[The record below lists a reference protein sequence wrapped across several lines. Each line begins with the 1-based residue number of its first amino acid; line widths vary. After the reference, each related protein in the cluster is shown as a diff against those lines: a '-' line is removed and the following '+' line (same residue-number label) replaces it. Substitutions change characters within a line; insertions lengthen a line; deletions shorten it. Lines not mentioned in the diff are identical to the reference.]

1 MILILGGT
9 TEGRKAVQVVESA
22 GKPYYST
29 VGSEQAIEAAH
40 AIRLTG
46 GMEEEEMARF
56 CREKEI
62 SLLVDAAHP
71 FAIRLH
77 RTLAKVSSRLRIPVV
92 RLERQYPERDKRL
105 IWCADYAAAI
115 DRLRA
120 DGIRNLLALTGVKTI
135 AKLRPYWEQTPCWF
149 RILDRKESLSLA
161 ESDGFPKERLVFFHE
176 GEDEKR
182 LLERLHPDAVLT
194 KESGESGYFREK
206 VEAAGACGIPV
217 YVIQRPL
224 LPDSF
229 TFVQGVE
236 GLRKTIERL
245 APGFFPLR
253 SGFTT
258 GTCATA
264 AAKAALVALL
274 SRREQT
280 ASCITLPSGEKIT
293 LPVAATEWVDNAAL
307 CTVVKDSGDDPDV
320 TNGTDVCVTVAYA
333 KQRVREQIDGS
344 QDRSCAFTSESFPY
358 LTLDGGIG
366 IGRVTKEGLEQA
378 VGQAAINRVPRQM
391 IFAAVADVCEKA
403 NVSEPLH
410 ITVWMPEGEAL
421 AKRTFNPKLGI
432 EGGLSVLGTSGILEP
447 MSEQAIVATI
457 ETEIRQL
464 HAVGEEK
471 ILVTPGNYGQAYA
484 SEYLKLD
491 LTKSVKSSN
500 YIGDTIDLAISYGMK
515 DFLLVGNIGKLVK
528 LAAGIFNTHSKV
540 ADGRG
545 EIFAVHAA
553 MAGAEAKVVQEIY
566 DCINTDRM
574 LDVLE
579 REGLREVVMQSIL
592 AAIEKHVAGR
602 VGDTMRFGVI
612 VFSEKYGYLGQTSD
626 AEREL
631 NKWYIL

>member
-1 MILILGGT
+1 
-9 TEGRKAVQVVESA
+9 
-22 GKPYYST
+22 
-29 VGSEQAIEAAH
+29 
-40 AIRLTG
+40 
-46 GMEEEEMARF
+46 MEEYVI
-56 CREKEI
+56 KNQ
-62 SLLVDAAHP
+62 
-71 FAIRLH
+71 
-77 RTLAKVSSRLRIPVV
+77 K
-92 RLERQYPERDKRL
+92 
-105 IWCADYAAAI
+105 
-115 DRLRA
+115 
-120 DGIRNLLALTGVKTI
+120 
-135 AKLRPYWEQTPCWF
+135 KLR
-149 RILDRKESLSLA
+149 L
-161 ESDGFPKERLVFFHE
+161 
-176 GEDEKR
+176 
-182 LLERLHPDAVLT
+182 
-194 KESGESGYFREK
+194 
-206 VEAAGACGIPV
+206 GI
-217 YVIQRPL
+217 
-224 LPDSF
+224 
-229 TFVQGVE
+229 
-236 GLRKTIERL
+236 
-245 APGFFPLR
+245 
-253 SGFTT
+253 TT
-258 GTCATA
+258 GTCSA
-264 AAKAALVALL
+264 AAAQAAAMQLLLGVESHAVTLRTPKGMTVSVPVYLLESDSRKA
-274 SRREQT
+274 SY
-280 ASCITLPSGEKIT
+280 K
-293 LPVAATEWVDNAAL
+293 
-307 CTVVKDSGDDPDV
+307 VVKDSGDDPDV

-333 KQRVREQIDGS
+333 KQRVREQTDGS

-366 IGRVTKEGLEQA
+366 IGRVMKEGLEQA

-403 NVSEPLH
+403 NVCEPLH
-410 ITVWMPEGEAL
+410 ITVWMPEGETL

-471 ILVTPGNYGQAYA
+471 VLVTPGNYGQAYA
-484 SEYLKLD
+484 SEYLGLD
-491 LTKSVKSSN
+491 LAKSVKSSN

-574 LDVLE
+574 LDVVE
-579 REGLREVVMQSIL
+579 REGLREAVMQSIL

-602 VGDTMRFGVI
+602 IGDTMRFGVI

>member
-1 MILILGGT
+1 
-9 TEGRKAVQVVESA
+9 
-22 GKPYYST
+22 
-29 VGSEQAIEAAH
+29 
-40 AIRLTG
+40 
-46 GMEEEEMARF
+46 MEEYVI
-56 CREKEI
+56 KNQ
-62 SLLVDAAHP
+62 
-71 FAIRLH
+71 
-77 RTLAKVSSRLRIPVV
+77 K
-92 RLERQYPERDKRL
+92 
-105 IWCADYAAAI
+105 
-115 DRLRA
+115 
-120 DGIRNLLALTGVKTI
+120 
-135 AKLRPYWEQTPCWF
+135 KLR
-149 RILDRKESLSLA
+149 L
-161 ESDGFPKERLVFFHE
+161 
-176 GEDEKR
+176 
-182 LLERLHPDAVLT
+182 
-194 KESGESGYFREK
+194 
-206 VEAAGACGIPV
+206 GI
-217 YVIQRPL
+217 
-224 LPDSF
+224 
-229 TFVQGVE
+229 
-236 GLRKTIERL
+236 
-245 APGFFPLR
+245 
-253 SGFTT
+253 TT
-258 GTCATA
+258 GTCSA
-264 AAKAALVALL
+264 AAAQAAAMQLLLGVESHAVTLRTPKGMTVSVPVYLLESDSRKA
-274 SRREQT
+274 SY
-280 ASCITLPSGEKIT
+280 K
-293 LPVAATEWVDNAAL
+293 
-307 CTVVKDSGDDPDV
+307 VVKDSGDDPDV

-333 KQRVREQIDGS
+333 KQRVREQTDGS

-366 IGRVTKEGLEQA
+366 IGRVMKEGLEQA

-391 IFAAVADVCEKA
+391 ICAAVADVCEKA
-403 NVSEPLH
+403 NVCEPLH
-410 ITVWMPEGEAL
+410 ITVWMPEGETL

-471 ILVTPGNYGQAYA
+471 VLVTPGNYGQAYA
-484 SEYLKLD
+484 SEYLGLD
-491 LTKSVKSSN
+491 LAKSVKSSN

-574 LDVLE
+574 LDVVE
-579 REGLREVVMQSIL
+579 REGLREAVMQSIL

-602 VGDTMRFGVI
+602 IGDTMRFGVI

>member
-1 MILILGGT
+1 
-9 TEGRKAVQVVESA
+9 
-22 GKPYYST
+22 
-29 VGSEQAIEAAH
+29 
-40 AIRLTG
+40 
-46 GMEEEEMARF
+46 MEEYVI
-56 CREKEI
+56 KNQ
-62 SLLVDAAHP
+62 
-71 FAIRLH
+71 
-77 RTLAKVSSRLRIPVV
+77 K
-92 RLERQYPERDKRL
+92 
-105 IWCADYAAAI
+105 
-115 DRLRA
+115 
-120 DGIRNLLALTGVKTI
+120 
-135 AKLRPYWEQTPCWF
+135 KLR
-149 RILDRKESLSLA
+149 L
-161 ESDGFPKERLVFFHE
+161 
-176 GEDEKR
+176 
-182 LLERLHPDAVLT
+182 
-194 KESGESGYFREK
+194 
-206 VEAAGACGIPV
+206 GI
-217 YVIQRPL
+217 
-224 LPDSF
+224 
-229 TFVQGVE
+229 
-236 GLRKTIERL
+236 
-245 APGFFPLR
+245 
-253 SGFTT
+253 TT
-258 GTCATA
+258 GTCSA
-264 AAKAALVALL
+264 AAAQAASMQLLLGVESHAVTLRTPKGMTVSVPVYLLEADSKKASYKV
-274 SRREQT
+274 
-280 ASCITLPSGEKIT
+280 I
-293 LPVAATEWVDNAAL
+293 
-307 CTVVKDSGDDPDV
+307 KDSGDDPDV
-320 TNGTDVCVTVAYA
+320 TNGTDVCVTVEYV
-333 KQRVREQIDGS
+333 QQSVREQTDGRVKPDGSVGIRGSKKSSGSVEIDGRVETDIRCNNHGS
-344 QDRSCAFTSESFPY
+344 QDSSCAFTSESYPY

-391 IFAAVADVCEKA
+391 IFDAVADVCEKA
-403 NVSEPLH
+403 NVCEPLH
-410 ITVWMPEGEAL
+410 ITVWMPEGETL

-471 ILVTPGNYGQAYA
+471 VLVTPGNYGQAYA
-484 SEYLKLD
+484 SEYLGLD
-491 LTKSVKSSN
+491 LAKSVKSSN

-579 REGLREVVMQSIL
+579 REVLREVVMQSIL

>member
-1 MILILGGT
+1 
-9 TEGRKAVQVVESA
+9 
-22 GKPYYST
+22 
-29 VGSEQAIEAAH
+29 
-40 AIRLTG
+40 
-46 GMEEEEMARF
+46 MEEYVI
-56 CREKEI
+56 KNQ
-62 SLLVDAAHP
+62 
-71 FAIRLH
+71 
-77 RTLAKVSSRLRIPVV
+77 K
-92 RLERQYPERDKRL
+92 
-105 IWCADYAAAI
+105 
-115 DRLRA
+115 
-120 DGIRNLLALTGVKTI
+120 
-135 AKLRPYWEQTPCWF
+135 KLR
-149 RILDRKESLSLA
+149 L
-161 ESDGFPKERLVFFHE
+161 
-176 GEDEKR
+176 
-182 LLERLHPDAVLT
+182 
-194 KESGESGYFREK
+194 
-206 VEAAGACGIPV
+206 GI
-217 YVIQRPL
+217 
-224 LPDSF
+224 
-229 TFVQGVE
+229 
-236 GLRKTIERL
+236 
-245 APGFFPLR
+245 
-253 SGFTT
+253 TT
-258 GTCATA
+258 GTCSA
-264 AAKAALVALL
+264 AAAQAASMQLLLGVESHAVTLRTPKGMTVSVPVYLLEADSKKASYKV
-274 SRREQT
+274 
-280 ASCITLPSGEKIT
+280 I
-293 LPVAATEWVDNAAL
+293 
-307 CTVVKDSGDDPDV
+307 KDSGDDPDV
-320 TNGTDVCVTVAYA
+320 TNGTDVCVTVEYV
-333 KQRVREQIDGS
+333 QQSVREQTDGRVKPDGSVGIRGSKKSSGSVEIDGRVETDIRCNNHGI
-344 QDRSCAFTSESFPY
+344 QDSSCAFTSESYPY

-391 IFAAVADVCEKA
+391 IFDAVADVCEKA
-403 NVSEPLH
+403 NVCKPLH
-410 ITVWMPEGEAL
+410 ITVWMPEGETL

-484 SEYLKLD
+484 SEYLGLD
-491 LTKSVKSSN
+491 LAKSVKSSN

-545 EIFAVHAA
+545 EICAVHAA

-592 AAIEKHVAGR
+592 AAIEKHVDGR
-602 VGDTMRFGVI
+602 IGDTMRFGVI